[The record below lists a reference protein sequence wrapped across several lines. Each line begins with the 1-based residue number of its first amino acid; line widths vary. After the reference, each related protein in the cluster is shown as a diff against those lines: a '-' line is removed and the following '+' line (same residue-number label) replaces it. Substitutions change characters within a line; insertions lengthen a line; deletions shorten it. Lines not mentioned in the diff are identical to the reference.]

1 MANPTLFQPLTRA
14 ITGGVLSLG
23 LLSLG
28 GCDYWPPSL
37 HDQIEEL
44 RSELNDALDDREK
57 LSQELTDLRTTQSSL
72 QQEVDAKDRKNQT
85 LQQQMAASPNRP
97 NRHPSVEPPD
107 RLTAGVVARQPPT
120 DPNPSKPSS
129 IAKGSYDFLELT
141 TPHRRGTQVERV
153 QRLLRRHDLPIR
165 VDGIYGRSTAAAV
178 RAFQRV
184 HGVPATGIV
193 GPATYRALLQSVSR
207 PKPVRQLSLQ
217 RPHLNGRDVR
227 QIQRALRR
235 AGHRIPIDGRY
246 GPETDI
252 AVIRFQ
258 QKHGLE
264 PDGIV
269 GPRTWARLK
278 TKR

>member
-1 MANPTLFQPLTRA
+1 MADTTRFQSLMSV
-14 ITGGVLSLG
+14 ITGGALSLG
-23 LLSLG
+23 MLG
-28 GCDYWPPSL
+28 LAGCDYWPPAL
-37 HDQIEEL
+37 HGQIEKL
-44 RSELNDALDDREK
+44 RAELNDALDDRER
-57 LSQELTDLRTTQSSL
+57 LNQELTELRTAQSSL
-72 QQEVDAKDRKNQT
+72 QQEVDSKDRENET
-85 LQQQMAASPNRP
+85 LHRQMAALPNTP
-97 NRHPSVEPPD
+97 NRHPSAESRN
-107 RLTAGVVARQPPT
+107 RLTAGTLTRRSPT
-120 DPNPSKPSS
+120 DPNPAKPSS

-141 TPHRRGTQVERV
+141 TPHRRGSQVKRV
-153 QRLLRRHDLPIR
+153 QRLLRRHDFPIR
-165 VDGIYGRSTAAAV
+165 VDGVYGRSTAAAV

-207 PKPVRQLSLQ
+207 PKPVRQLWLQ
-217 RPHLNGRDVR
+217 RPHLKGRDVR

-235 AGHRIPIDGRY
+235 AGHRIPIDGHY

-258 QKHGLE
+258 QKHGLD

-278 TKR
+278 TKG